1 MKILYKNLL
10 IISFLRYPVSKGD
23 QNNGQSQTNN
33 IVLQLSDTEKQTL
46 KEYKRVIDKCKK
58 IASTVHHSVKLTSLL
73 ADKQLYHNHD
83 QHKLIIDCPTRWNS
97 TFQMLDRINEQIEPL
112 QDLFDDSQVRKKH
125 GYLKLNEHEI
135 STIKDILSVLQVFYD
150 GTIILSAVKFISL
163 STTLP
168 VIHNLLDVLKP
179 QLIDSEMAA
188 VLKKVLLFSLNF
200 YIAKYDLKKNSTL
213 AAATFLD
220 IRVKSFDKVTDR
232 ERKELVQ
239 LACEKIRKLSDG
251 KPLNNIDFNT
261 ITQTNDRPRLNIFGS
276 VVKPSIQRGRKKL
289 EGLEKE
295 IHEYSYEPVKNV
307 APVEFWKINQ
317 QNYPGLFSVFK
328 KLYCIPATSV
338 PAEQLFSHAGYQVWD
353 RRNSISPSN
362 VNKVMVLYENYLLN

>member
-1 MKILYKNLL
+1 
-10 IISFLRYPVSKGD
+10 
-23 QNNGQSQTNN
+23 
-33 IVLQLSDTEKQTL
+33 
-46 KEYKRVIDKCKK
+46 
-58 IASTVHHSVKLTSLL
+58 
-73 ADKQLYHNHD
+73 
-83 QHKLIIDCPTRWNS
+83 
-97 TFQMLDRINEQIEPL
+97 MLDRINEQIEPL

-125 GYLKLNEHEI
+125 GYLKINEHEI
-135 STIKDILSVLQVFYD
+135 ATIKDILSVLQVFYD

-179 QLIDSEMAA
+179 QLIDSEMA

-295 IHEYSYEPVKNV
+295 IHE
-307 APVEFWKINQ
+307 
-317 QNYPGLFSVFK
+317 
-328 KLYCIPATSV
+328 
-338 PAEQLFSHAGYQVWD
+338 
-353 RRNSISPSN
+353 
-362 VNKVMVLYENYLLN
+362 